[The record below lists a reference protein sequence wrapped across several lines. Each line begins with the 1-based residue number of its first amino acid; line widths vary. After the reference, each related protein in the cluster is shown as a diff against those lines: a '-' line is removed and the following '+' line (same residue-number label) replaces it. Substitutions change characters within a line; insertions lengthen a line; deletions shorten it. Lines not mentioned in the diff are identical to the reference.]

1 MNRKAFVVPSP
12 DASIREL
19 GRNAFSRRRSTWR
32 AQLRSA
38 TLLDQIRH
46 SDARVP
52 EFTFE
57 EVDVA
62 RANDLVRLAELT
74 RPLRD
79 RRKDPGELPA
89 IAQTYADLAA
99 SPNIGQARRAELLA
113 MAASTW
119 SLAGYQA
126 NASAMGHQ
134 YLGVIDEQAGHAPLQ
149 VEPTNSAAPAALAVL
164 VGAVLQ
170 RDVAEVARLGAMAEI
185 AVRSI
190 GRRLIEEQGDEPID
204 PADAAVLGA
213 YGLAARS
220 ARALARFWRMGDVTA
235 GQRATDDLRKAA
247 AILMHTNVVDSW
259 VLVDNLSHVVEDIV
273 ATSPWRM
280 LRRTPTWNGLW
291 KRYVRSLAIGR
302 QPVVQV
308 WPSQQKVLDAGLLDA
323 ASRNLAV
330 TMPTSAGKT
339 RLAEWA
345 VLHALA
351 RNIGPSQ
358 ARPLAVYVVPSRAL
372 AGEVERNL
380 TQSLGAVGL
389 RVSGLFGGSEHVQYE
404 LHLIE
409 TTDVLVVT
417 SEKLDLLLR
426 NDDSI
431 GPRISL
437 VVADEGHLLGE
448 RDRGLRL
455 ELVLTRVRRQAPQA
469 RVLMLSAVLPNG
481 DDVATWLDPKLDGRN
496 LVDVDWSP
504 SGLRVG
510 IFTWQGQEVDG
521 QQGVVRYRDADADH
535 DFFLPFVITRR
546 LRRTRLFPSDAKDVA
561 AQLALHYGRLGPVLI
576 AAPRKAM
583 TATAARS
590 VLAACR
596 REDVKW
602 GADLVGNIPSQV
614 VSRRERV
621 AAAVASVAGA
631 DHELIEMVRAGIGY
645 HHAGIHETIRLELEA
660 AFREGAL
667 HVLCATS
674 TLGQGV
680 NLPAKTVI
688 FSGTWRGQNDQLPV
702 RDFWNIAGRAARPF
716 LETEGHV
723 ILIAK
728 NGTELRR
735 LRDRYLD
742 LTKLEP
748 IRSTLVRLYL
758 GLVQARLGRFPGS
771 STDVPETLD
780 LGTDVEGET
789 ERWAETL
796 DLQLLSL
803 LAEEVVDTD
812 DEAVLLDA
820 VRDVLE
826 ETFGGSQLGVRDYP
840 VAPLVRFATRRVRQL
855 VMRVPDSGL
864 RKAFLKTGL
873 SLAGCE
879 SALTAARS
887 IVAEIQSD
895 SDLMNADR
903 WMDLR
908 RIILQNAI
916 GVAEIRISCEDE
928 HASPGAMAD
937 LASDWIDGMTV
948 DDLRQRHGAL
958 VGVED
963 PMKFA
968 ACLDRIVVH
977 DLAWVVSAIIQLV
990 ERELGETVDGRLE
1003 ALPAMVKYGVSTE
1016 TACFASSIGVRERP
1030 DAVSLGI
1037 AFPDDLGVSLPSFL
1051 GWVNGLTPGEV
1062 TAHVSETTARRFLQ
1076 RAAALITPQEALD
1089 LLVTE
1094 EGTILSPLRGIGPM
1108 GTAAIVDQLEAGDDL
1123 VLQREYVNA
1132 ADENAIAVWTPGRE
1146 KIGYVAREIARVL
1159 APLIDLEEGPEVVA
1173 RLAVQSARGVSM
1185 ADGGEHEA
1193 GEGIRETVRMEI
1205 TVSST

>member
-1 MNRKAFVVPSP
+1 MPNP

-19 GRNAFSRRRSTWR
+19 GRRAFSRRRSSWR

-38 TLLDQIRH
+38 TLLGQIRH

-52 EFTFE
+52 DFTFE

-74 RPLRD
+74 RPLRE

-89 IAQTYADLAA
+89 VAQTYADLAA
-99 SPNIGQARRAELLA
+99 SPNIGAARRAELLA
-113 MAASTW
+113 LAASTW

-126 NASAMGHQ
+126 NASALADQ
-134 YLGVIDEQAGHAPLQ
+134 YLSEIDAQAGRAPLQ
-149 VEPTNSAAPAALAVL
+149 VDATAAAPAALSVL
-164 VGAVLQ
+164 VGSVLK

-204 PADAAVLGA
+204 PSDAAVLGA

-220 ARALARFWRMGDVTA
+220 SRALARFWRTGDVSA
-235 GQRATDDLRKAA
+235 GKRAVEDLRKAA
-247 AILMHTNVVDSW
+247 SILLHSNVVDSW
-259 VLVDNLSHVVEDIV
+259 VLVDNLAHVAEDVV

-280 LRRTPTWNGLW
+280 LRRTPTWNRLW
-291 KRYVRSLAIGR
+291 ERYLRSLAIAR
-302 QPVVQV
+302 RPVVQV
-308 WPSQQKVLDAGLLDA
+308 WPSQQKVLDAGLVDA
-323 ASRNLAV
+323 ASRNYAV

-351 RNIGPSQ
+351 RNDGP
-358 ARPLAVYVVPSRAL
+358 AHHRPLAVYVVPSRAL

-426 NDDSI
+426 NDDTI
-431 GPRISL
+431 GPRIAL

-455 ELVLTRVRRQAPQA
+455 ELVVTRVRRQASQA
-469 RVLMLSAVLPNG
+469 RVLVLSAVLPNG
-481 DDVATWLDPKLDGRN
+481 EDVATWLDPKLDGTN
-496 LVDVDWSP
+496 LVNVDWSP

-510 IFTWQGQEVDG
+510 IFSWQGQEVDG
-521 QQGVVRYRDADADH
+521 QQGVVRYRDGDADH
-535 DFFLPFVITRR
+535 NFFLPFVITRR

-561 AQLALHYGRLGPVLI
+561 AELALHYGRLGPVLI

-590 VLAACR
+590 VLVACR
-596 REDVKW
+596 RKDVKW
-602 GADLVGNIPSQV
+602 GSDSVGNVPPGILA
-614 VSRRERV
+614 RRERV
-621 AAAVASVAGA
+621 VRAVASVAGT
-631 DHELIEMVRAGIGY
+631 DHELVEMVRAGIGY
-645 HHAGIHETIRLELEA
+645 HHAGIHEIIRVELEG

-688 FSGTWRGQNDQLPV
+688 FSGTWRGQNDELPV

-728 NGTELRR
+728 NGAEHRR
-735 LRDRYLD
+735 FQDRYLD
-742 LTKLEP
+742 SSKLEP
-748 IRSTLVRLYL
+748 IWSTLVRLYL
-758 GLVQARLGRFPGS
+758 ALVQARIGRFPGS
-771 STDVPETLD
+771 STDVPDALE
-780 LGTDVEGET
+780 LGSDVDGELG
-789 ERWAETL
+789 RWAETL

-803 LAEEVVDTD
+803 LAEEVVDTE
-812 DEAVLLDA
+812 DENLLLDA
-820 VRDVLE
+820 VRSVLE
-826 ETFGGSQLGVRDYP
+826 DTFGVSQLGVRDYS
-840 VAPLVRFATRRVRQL
+840 VVPLIRFATRRVRQL
-855 VMRVPDSGL
+855 ATRVPDAGL

-879 SALTAARS
+879 SALAAARA
-887 IVAEIQSD
+887 IVAEVQSAPN
-895 SDLMNADR
+895 LMNGDR
-903 WMDLR
+903 WIDLR
-908 RIILQNAI
+908 RIILANA
-916 GVAEIRISCEDE
+916 VEVTEIRVSCEEE
-928 HASPGAMAD
+928 HASQSAIAA
-937 LASDWIDGMTV
+937 LASDWIDGLSV
-948 DDLRQRHGAL
+948 DDLRNRHGTS
-958 VGVED
+958 VGVVD

-968 ACLDRIVVH
+968 TCLDRIVVH

-990 ERELGETVDGRLE
+990 ERELDDSVGGRLE

-1016 TACFASSIGVRERP
+1016 AACFASSIGVRERP
-1030 DAVSLGI
+1030 DAVSLAN
-1037 AFPDDLGVSLPSFL
+1037 AFPEDFGVTLPSFL
-1051 GWVNGLTPGEV
+1051 GWVNDLSPDEV
-1062 TAHVSETTARRFLQ
+1062 TTHVSETTARRFLE
-1076 RAAALITPQEALD
+1076 RAAALITPQDALD
-1089 LLVTE
+1089 LMVTE
-1094 EGTILSPLRGIGPM
+1094 EGTVFSPLRGIAPM
-1108 GTAAIVDQLEAGDDL
+1108 GTQATVDQLDVGDDL
-1123 VLQREYVNA
+1123 VLRREYNNP
-1132 ADENAIAVWTPGRE
+1132 ADENAISVWTSDRE
-1146 KIGYVAREIARVL
+1146 KVGYVAREIARVL
-1159 APLIDLEEGPEVVA
+1159 APIMDLEEGPVVAA
-1173 RLAVQSARGVSM
+1173 RLAVRASRVPAVEDEQRGP
-1185 ADGGEHEA
+1185 
-1193 GEGIRETVRMEI
+1193 GEGARDAVRMEI
-1205 TVSST
+1205 MVHPS